1 MKRADPWRVRA
12 FAHTTPA
19 PTLSNAVTKTVPKS
33 RKHRGRHRLVYHP
46 HPEPPKER
54 RALLYGVLALVLI
67 YAAHWVTGNGWHRV
81 WAEQL
86 KSHAHFLGMK

>member
-1 MKRADPWRVRA
+1 M
-12 FAHTTPA
+12 
-19 PTLSNAVTKTVPKS
+19 PKS

-46 HPEPPKER
+46 HPDPPKES
-54 RALLYGVLALVLI
+54 RALLYAVLALVLI

-86 KSHAHFLGMK
+86 KNYAHFLRLK